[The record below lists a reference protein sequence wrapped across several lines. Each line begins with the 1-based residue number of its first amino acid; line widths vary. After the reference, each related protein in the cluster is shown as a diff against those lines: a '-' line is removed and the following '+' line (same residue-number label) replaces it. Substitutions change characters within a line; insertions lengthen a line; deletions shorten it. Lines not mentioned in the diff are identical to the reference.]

1 MKRRIFLIVS
11 SIEKGG
17 TQKIILDL
25 FNYWKKKGHNVK
37 IITFDKK
44 IDLKIKKNLIN
55 LKLQN
60 TSKNLFHA
68 IFNNL
73 KRIYK
78 LRNII
83 KNNKYNHI
91 VSFISTTN
99 ILAIIS
105 NIGLKNNLIIS
116 ERNDPELQNIGYIWI
131 ILRKVF
137 YRYADKVSAN
147 SKKACTYLEK
157 FVPKKKI
164 FFIPNHIFLNK
175 NKQKIKKDKIL
186 LAIGRL
192 HYQKGFDTLID
203 SFNLSKI
210 YKIGWKLVIL
220 GKGPEEKFLK
230 KKVKNL
236 KLSNKVLFKGFKDPM
251 PWYKKSK
258 IFVLSSR
265 YEGTPNVL
273 LEAVSMH
280 LPTIITNSCY
290 GAKYYLKNN
299 ISTLEAPVNN
309 YKALSK
315 LIQKLANNNN
325 LQKKISNEAY
335 KNMKRLGNYKK
346 IFRMWDS
353 FLKEI

>member
-37 IITFDKK
+37 IITFDKE
-44 IDLKIKKNLIN
+44 IDLKIKKSLIN
-55 LKLQN
+55 LKLQS
-60 TSKNLFHA
+60 TSKNLFQA

-83 KNNKYNHI
+83 KKNQHNHI

-116 ERNDPELQNIGYIWI
+116 ERNDPELQNIGYVWI

-220 GKGPEEKFLK
+220 GKGSEEKFLK

-236 KLSNKVLFKGFKDPM
+236 KLSNKVLFQGFEDPM

-273 LEAVSMH
+273 LEAVSMR

-309 YKALSK
+309 SKALSK

-346 IFRMWDS
+346 IFKMWDS